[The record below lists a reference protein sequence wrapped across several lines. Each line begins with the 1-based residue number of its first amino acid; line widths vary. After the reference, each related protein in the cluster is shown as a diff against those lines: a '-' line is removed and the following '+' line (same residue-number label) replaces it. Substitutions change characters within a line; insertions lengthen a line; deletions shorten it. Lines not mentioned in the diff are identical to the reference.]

1 MRTVAARNAPHY
13 FQSAYWTDTF
23 TKQRKFVPVPFGYPI
38 WLSHLAIPFGYPIWL
53 SHLAIPF
60 GYPIWLSHL
69 AIPFGYPIWLSH
81 LAIVLTSQP
90 RFSVAT

>member
-1 MRTVAARNAPHY
+1 MPLT
-13 FQSAYWTDTF
+13 TF
-23 TKQRKFVPVPFGYPI
+23 KVHIGQTLLQNRENLC
-38 WLSHLAIPFGYPIWL
+38 LSHLAIPFGYPIWL

-81 LAIVLTSQP
+81 LAIPFGYSFDVPAAL
-90 RFSVAT
+90 FSGDLMLLLYA